1 MRVTTG
7 VTPDYSKSVSMF
19 PGTIILVSSLLIVY
33 IVGMILFPYDLLR
46 QSPEVLQLLGENERV
61 LKGEIYRLFSAIF
74 IHANL
79 VHLGSNVLF
88 LVIFGI
94 RLEELKSTSYLIVGF
109 IFCGFVG
116 NVASLIWFLLA
127 VPITSVGSS
136 GAIFGL
142 LGIVSFLVRG
152 KTKHERRQLLYVLII
167 FFLITIGQDTNFI
180 AHLFG
185 LLGGILFAW
194 FDVNYIK
201 RFKK

>member
-1 MRVTTG
+1 M
-7 VTPDYSKSVSMF
+7 
-19 PGTIILVSSLLIVY
+19 VSSLIIVY
-33 IVGMILFPYDLLR
+33 IAGMILFPYDLLR

-61 LKGEIYRLFSAIF
+61 LKGEIYRFFSAIF

-88 LVIFGI
+88 LIIFGI
-94 RLEELKSTSYLIVGF
+94 RLEELKSTPYLIVGF
-109 IFCGFVG
+109 IFCGLVG
-116 NVASLIWFLLA
+116 NVASLIWFMLEA
-127 VPITSVGSS
+127 TTTSVGSS

-142 LGIVSFLVRG
+142 LGIVSFLVKG
-152 KTKHERRQLLYVLII
+152 KTKHERRQSLYALII

-194 FDVNYIK
+194 FDVERNQIFATMRSK
-201 RFKK
+201 FTKSR

>member
-1 MRVTTG
+1 MA
-7 VTPDYSKSVSMF
+7 DNYSNNISLFS
-19 PGTIILVSSLLIVY
+19 GTVILASSLIVVY
-33 IVGMILFPYDLLR
+33 IAGMILFPYDLLR
-46 QSPEVLQLLGENERV
+46 QSPEVLQLLGENERI

-94 RLEELKSTSYLIVGF
+94 RLEELKSTSFLIVGF
-109 IFCGFVG
+109 VFCGFVG

-127 VPITSVGSS
+127 FPITSVGSS

-142 LGIVSFLVRG
+142 LGITSFFVRG
-152 KTKHERRQLLYVLII
+152 KTKHERRQSLYVLII

-194 FDVNYIK
+194 FDVNFLK
-201 RFKK
+201 N